1 MPSRLAQRVLLL
13 GWDAADWQIIH
24 PLIDRGEM
32 PVLRSLIEGG
42 TSGRIATLHPVI
54 SPILWNSI
62 ATGKLADKHGILGFT
77 EPTPDGHGAR
87 PVSSTSR
94 QCKALWNIL
103 SQSGLRSGVVNW
115 FASYPAEPIAGD
127 VFSNRFVDVLRSNGE
142 NHPLDPRCVHPAEL
156 LEDARN
162 LRVGLDAITFEQL
175 RPFFPERL
183 PSDPADARP
192 RMLAR
197 LLAEAATVQN
207 AAAYLAGGDDWDFL
221 AVYLDTID
229 HAGHGFME
237 YHPPAMS
244 HVGEEDAATYGY
256 VVRGAYRFHDM
267 MLGRLLEL
275 AGPGTT
281 VLLVSDHGFYSDH
294 LRPPVARHTADPQE
308 KFGKSMNPVAWH
320 APQGVF
326 VAAGPSIRRDELIHG
341 TTLLDIAPTVLM
353 LLGLPVPND
362 MDGRALTRLLVDP
375 PPPDQPLARIA
386 SYEPPHPQD
395 GVWRGLPAE
404 ETDPWAARQAL
415 EQLAALGYI
424 ELPDDGNP
432 EKGARDAS
440 RDRRSNLAQVYFSS
454 GRLREALALLRELIA
469 EEDQPQLRCHAAL
482 CYLGLGQPER
492 AEAEVA
498 PLVGNPANEAVLSR
512 LILGQARLAQKKDEE
527 ARAILEPL
535 RDQEARLPYLMLS
548 LGQLALRRGDLAEAE
563 GFLRRSLAR
572 DDHNSEAHDALGVVL
587 RQMGRLEDAI
597 GEHMRAASLQHH
609 RPRTHLNLGIAL
621 AKHGRIDWAIRAFE
635 VAAELAPDEP
645 YPHRCLARLYF
656 LVRKD
661 RDRARHHAVEMLR
674 RRQAALAR
682 RPAAGE
688 AV

>member
-1 MPSRLAQRVLLL
+1 MSSRLAQRVLLL

-32 PVLRSLIEGG
+32 PVLQGLIERG

-77 EPTPDGHGAR
+77 EPAPDGNSAR

-94 QCKALWNIL
+94 RCKALWNIL
-103 SQSGLRSGVVNW
+103 SQNGLRSGVVNW
-115 FASYPAEPIAGD
+115 FASYPAEPIEGD
-127 VFSNRFVDVLRSNGE
+127 VFSNRFVDVLRPDQVKP
-142 NHPLDPRCVHPAEL
+142 PLDPRSVHPAEL
-156 LEDARN
+156 LEDAES
-162 LRVGLDAITFEQL
+162 LRVGLDDITRAQL
-175 RPFFPERL
+175 LPFFPERL
-183 PSDPADARP
+183 PSDPNDARP

-244 HVGEEDAATYGY
+244 HVGGEDAATYGY
-256 VVRGAYRFHDM
+256 VVRGVYRFHDL

-275 AGPGTT
+275 AGPDTT

-294 LRPPVARHTADPQE
+294 LRPPVAQHTTDPLE

-320 APQGVF
+320 AQQGVF
-326 VAAGPSIRRDELIHG
+326 VAAGPALKQDELIHG
-341 TTLLDIAPTVLM
+341 TTLLDLAPTVLM
-353 LLGLPVPND
+353 LLGLPVPDD
-362 MDGRALTRLLVDP
+362 MDGRALTQLLVTP
-375 PPPDQPLARIA
+375 PTPEQPLARIA
-386 SYEPPHPQD
+386 SYEPPHPRD
-395 GVWRGLPAE
+395 GVWRGLSVE
-404 ETDPWAARQAL
+404 ETDPWAARQAM

-424 ELPDDGNP
+424 EMPDDDDP
-432 EKGARDAS
+432 QKGAQDAL

-454 GRLREALALLRELIA
+454 GRLPEALALLQELIA
-469 EEDQPQLRCHAAL
+469 EEDQPQWRCHAAF
-482 CYLGLGQPER
+482 CYLGMGQPER

-498 PLVGNPANEAVLSR
+498 PLVGNPEHEGLLSR
-512 LILGQARLAQKKDEE
+512 LILGQAKLAQQKDEE
-527 ARAILEPL
+527 AGVILEPL
-535 RDQEARLPYLMLS
+535 RAQEARLPYLMLS
-548 LGQLALRRGDLAEAE
+548 LGQLALRRGDLAGAE
-563 GFLRRSLAR
+563 ESFRRALAR
-572 DDHNSEAHDALGVVL
+572 DEYNSEAHDALGIVL
-587 RQMGRLEDAI
+587 RRTGRLEDAI
-597 GEHMRAASLQHH
+597 CEHMRAASLQHQ

-621 AKHGRIDWAIRAFE
+621 AKNGQIDWAIRAFE

-656 LVRKD
+656 LVKKD
-661 RDRARHHAVEMLR
+661 RGRARHHAVEMLR
-674 RRQAALAR
+674 RRQAVRAR
-682 RPAAGE
+682 RQAVEAA
-688 AV
+688 V